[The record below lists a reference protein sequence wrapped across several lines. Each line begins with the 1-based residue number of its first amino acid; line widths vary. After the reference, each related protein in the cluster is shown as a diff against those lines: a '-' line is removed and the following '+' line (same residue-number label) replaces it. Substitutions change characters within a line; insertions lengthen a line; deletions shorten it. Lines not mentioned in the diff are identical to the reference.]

1 MSEESHHLVE
11 LITRLLRPEEIAIVN
26 AISKGKWM
34 ADDLVRLKVVDIDN
48 GGMGGVRVVHGL
60 GDQQRFGSE
69 IGRASYIDSDGIEVN
84 IAVNIDLN
92 DNFMELDFWKV
103 DFSPL
108 LSFPKQEELWSIA

>member
-48 GGMGGVRVVHGL
+48 GGMGGA
-60 GDQQRFGSE
+60 
-69 IGRASYIDSDGIEVN
+69 ASSMASAINNDSV
-84 IAVNIDLN
+84 
-92 DNFMELDFWKV
+92 
-103 DFSPL
+103 
-108 LSFPKQEELWSIA
+108 PKLEEHPM